1 MRRIWSSGFKIKGEC
16 PCVTLELT
24 ESCLFL
30 STHMRRPAIL
40 MLHFSTV
47 YRLGFISLMFSLSSP
62 EWLLLYDIDNLC
74 NVLFHVKPY
83 WKPGRPLSLLVSIN
97 LPEHSSPNW
106 ITGITLKRPKPFN
119 CVEKHYSIFLHDWML
134 DFEPYR
140 ALFLLKVFICLW
152 APATPWMRKITP
164 SKLRWIL
171 ARMHLICRN
180 GFVLSFWV
188 LQLNGAADKRCQC
201 VFAHLAALLTHW
213 VFQKAFIQGETPH
226 GSNSLCKQNLK
237 QNHPPVNSRQPCT
250 HTYSA
255 QTHFLCPPPPTVHHK
270 NGTFLRKNT
279 QMPGALWCR
288 HTTGLDVVNRLLS
301 CWDSETNYESECAS
315 LMERRVEETQAVLT
329 GELELSGFI
338 RKTYPHCDFF
348 YALLKKEN

>member
-1 MRRIWSSGFKIKGEC
+1 
-16 PCVTLELT
+16 
-24 ESCLFL
+24 
-30 STHMRRPAIL
+30 
-40 MLHFSTV
+40 
-47 YRLGFISLMFSLSSP
+47 
-62 EWLLLYDIDNLC
+62 
-74 NVLFHVKPY
+74 
-83 WKPGRPLSLLVSIN
+83 
-97 LPEHSSPNW
+97 
-106 ITGITLKRPKPFN
+106 
-119 CVEKHYSIFLHDWML
+119 
-134 DFEPYR
+134 
-140 ALFLLKVFICLW
+140 
-152 APATPWMRKITP
+152 
-164 SKLRWIL
+164 
-171 ARMHLICRN
+171 MHLICRN

-329 GELELSGFI
+329 GELELSDFI

-348 YALLKKEN
+348 LCLFKERELILILIFGRYCRCCSRSCQDNNFQNFIIISLFSVWERFGWKLLIQILSTTQTVVCMWRQDAIPTRTGKEMYVRILW